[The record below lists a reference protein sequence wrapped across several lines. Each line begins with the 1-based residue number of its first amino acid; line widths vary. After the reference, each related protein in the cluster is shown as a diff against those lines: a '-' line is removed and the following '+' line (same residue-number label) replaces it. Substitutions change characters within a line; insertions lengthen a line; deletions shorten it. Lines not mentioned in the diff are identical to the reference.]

1 MEMSFSSRCSVK
13 ARLHFATGCITGWT
27 KRSEYSCNKYVN
39 RVEWGFLIGLIFV
52 MPLDHIKPR
61 VKINE

>member
-1 MEMSFSSRCSVK
+1 MCGNGDVIFIALQRKSPFTLCSR
-13 ARLHFATGCITGWT
+13 LYN
-27 KRSEYSCNKYVN
+27 RSEYSCNKYVN

-61 VKINE
+61 VKINK